1 MFNSQLIKVYQNIFI
16 VVRLLKTIKKI
27 IEESERNYL
36 TACDNGVPIKELEK
50 LEENYRKS
58 LKLLDMLEAKD
69 EETKNLKS
77 KKLQSV

>member
-1 MFNSQLIKVYQNIFI
+1 
-16 VVRLLKTIKKI
+16 VRLLKTIKKI

-58 LKLLDMLEAKD
+58 LKLLDMLETKD
-69 EETKNLKS
+69 EVTKNLKS
-77 KKLQSV
+77 KKL

>member
-1 MFNSQLIKVYQNIFI
+1 
-16 VVRLLKTIKKI
+16 VRLLKTIKKI

-77 KKLQSV
+77 KKL

>member
-1 MFNSQLIKVYQNIFI
+1 M
-16 VVRLLKTIKKI
+16 RLLKTIKKI

-58 LKLLDMLEAKD
+58 LKLLDMLETKD
-69 EETKNLKS
+69 EQTKTLKS
-77 KKLQSV
+77 RKL

>member
-1 MFNSQLIKVYQNIFI
+1 M
-16 VVRLLKTIKKI
+16 RLLKTIKKI

-58 LKLLDMLEAKD
+58 LKLLDMLETKA

-77 KKLQSV
+77 RKL

>member
-1 MFNSQLIKVYQNIFI
+1 M
-16 VVRLLKTIKKI
+16 RLLKTIKKI

-36 TACDNGVPIKELEK
+36 SACDNGVPIKELEK

-77 KKLQSV
+77 KKL

>member
-58 LKLLDMLEAKD
+58 LKLLDMLETKD
-69 EETKNLKS
+69 EETKTLKS
-77 KKLQSV
+77 RKL

>member
-1 MFNSQLIKVYQNIFI
+1 M
-16 VVRLLKTIKKI
+16 RLLKTIKKI

-58 LKLLDMLEAKD
+58 LKLLDMLETKD

-77 KKLQSV
+77 RKL

>member
-1 MFNSQLIKVYQNIFI
+1 M
-16 VVRLLKTIKKI
+16 RLLKTIKKI

-58 LKLLDMLEAKD
+58 LKLLDMLETKD
-69 EETKNLKS
+69 EKTKNLKS
-77 KKLQSV
+77 KKL

>member
-1 MFNSQLIKVYQNIFI
+1 M
-16 VVRLLKTIKKI
+16 RLLKTIKKI

-58 LKLLDMLEAKD
+58 LKLLDMLETKD
-69 EETKNLKS
+69 EETKNLKL
-77 KKLQSV
+77 KKL

>member
-1 MFNSQLIKVYQNIFI
+1 M
-16 VVRLLKTIKKI
+16 RLLKTIKTI

-58 LKLLDMLEAKD
+58 LKLLDMLETKD

-77 KKLQSV
+77 KKL

>member
-1 MFNSQLIKVYQNIFI
+1 M
-16 VVRLLKTIKKI
+16 RLLKTIKKI

-69 EETKNLKS
+69 EETKNLKL
-77 KKLQSV
+77 KKL

>member
-1 MFNSQLIKVYQNIFI
+1 
-16 VVRLLKTIKKI
+16 VRLLKTIKKI

-58 LKLLDMLEAKD
+58 LKLLDMLETKD

-77 KKLQSV
+77 KKL